1 MALSSCTLS
10 RLTWLLMAQ
19 VPVYL
24 SFNPDVQR
32 EQTNVTF
39 TVGLVGVGNGHID
52 PIADATTVVVQHI
65 PAPVIAFVTGERLEQ
80 VSVQA

>member
-1 MALSSCTLS
+1 
-10 RLTWLLMAQ
+10 MAQ

-65 PAPVIAFVTGERLEQ
+65 PHP
-80 VSVQA
+80 